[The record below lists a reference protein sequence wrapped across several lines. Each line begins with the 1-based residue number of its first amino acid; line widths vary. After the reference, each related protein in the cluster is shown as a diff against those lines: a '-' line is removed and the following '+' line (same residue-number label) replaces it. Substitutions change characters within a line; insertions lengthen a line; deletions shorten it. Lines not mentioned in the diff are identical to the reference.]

1 MIRKLVYKVL
11 AAVIMIMT
19 AGCGNSG
26 REIIDKA
33 EDALTVNADSALTVL
48 SSLLEPEKLED
59 PDLSDYW
66 LVMGQAHSNNGTA
79 MASDSMLCHALE
91 YYSRIAPDSAKRL
104 RALYLTAKHHW
115 WKGDT
120 ETAYNML
127 DTALKECREDKYHKQ
142 ILLTLSEMTASNG
155 DFKKSA
161 EYTATLMSSYP
172 DDGRM
177 LMYRSNIATMKYYGG
192 DTGSAIKELES
203 IGQYAKNAQDSTF
216 MWKYSKR
223 ALADIQSDTG
233 RQTEAIKTQNEI
245 LSHYWQTGDS
255 TEISVSYASLARY
268 HLLLGD
274 IASAKHCMAMADRT
288 KTPAISSDLSWAG
301 YYTLMHAV
309 LDYAGNRNIQF
320 KNWALFVNGLQ
331 DNNERQQK
339 IDSANDAAR
348 RILAERNLRLAI
360 SRQRN
365 QNLAT
370 WIGLAAIVSVAVF
383 VVVGRRR
390 KQILENRAEEIDALR
405 RMVAEARESGDA
417 KDDRFFKKVLLR
429 QLGVIRMAAANP
441 TVANQ
446 EMLRQMTE
454 IANNDVS
461 VDSLLDWDTLY
472 RTIDYVYDNYH
483 SSLKEKY
490 GDVLNEKEMK
500 LCCLLRAN
508 FSTKEISIV
517 TRQGVR
523 TVYQRKTVI
532 RQKLG
537 IEEKGD
543 IVTATLA

>member
-48 SSLLEPEKLED
+48 SGLLEPEKLED

-66 LVMGQAHSNNGTA
+66 IATGQAHSNNGTA
-79 MASDSMLCHALE
+79 MTGDSMLCHALE

-383 VVVGRRR
+383 VVVGRR
-390 KQILENRAEEIDALR
+390 
-405 RMVAEARESGDA
+405 SSS
-417 KDDRFFKKVLLR
+417 KK
-429 QLGVIRMAAANP
+429 
-441 TVANQ
+441 
-446 EMLRQMTE
+446 
-454 IANNDVS
+454 
-461 VDSLLDWDTLY
+461 
-472 RTIDYVYDNYH
+472 
-483 SSLKEKY
+483 
-490 GDVLNEKEMK
+490 
-500 LCCLLRAN
+500 CCCG
-508 FSTKEISIV
+508 SWV
-517 TRQGVR
+517 
-523 TVYQRKTVI
+523 
-532 RQKLG
+532 
-537 IEEKGD
+537 
-543 IVTATLA
+543 

>member
-1 MIRKLVYKVL
+1 
-11 AAVIMIMT
+11 MIMT

-48 SSLLEPEKLED
+48 SGLLEPEKLED

-66 LVMGQAHSNNGTA
+66 IATGQAHSNNGTA
-79 MASDSMLCHALE
+79 MTGDSMLCHALE

>member
-1 MIRKLVYKVL
+1 
-11 AAVIMIMT
+11 MIMT
-19 AGCGNSG
+19 AGCGDSD

-33 EDALTVNADSALTVL
+33 EDALTINADSALTVL
-48 SSLLEPEKLED
+48 SGLLEPEKLED

-66 LVMGQAHSNNGTA
+66 IVTGQAHSNNGTA
-79 MASDSMLCHALE
+79 MTGDSMLCHALE
-91 YYSRIAPDSAKRL
+91 YYSRIAPDSTKRL
-104 RALYLTAKHHW
+104 RALYLTAKYHW

-120 ETAYNML
+120 EKAYNML
-127 DTALKECREDKYHKQ
+127 DTALKECCEDKYRKQ
-142 ILLTLSEMTASNG
+142 ILLTLSEMAASDG

-161 EYTATLMSSYP
+161 EYTAALMNSHP

-177 LMYRSNIATMKYYGG
+177 LMYRSNIATMKYYVG

-203 IGQYAKNAQDSTF
+203 IGQYAKNAQDSAF

-223 ALADIQSDTG
+223 TLADIQSDAG
-233 RQTEAIKTQNEI
+233 RQTDAIKTQNEI
-245 LSHYWQTGDS
+245 LSHYRRTGDS

-274 IASAKHCMAMADRT
+274 ITFAKRCMAMADST
-288 KTPAISSDLSWAG
+288 KTPTISSDLSWAG

-309 LDYAGNRNIQF
+309 LDYAGNRNIKF
-320 KNWALFVNGLQ
+320 KDWALFVNGLQ
-331 DNNERQQK
+331 DNNERRQK
-339 IDSANDAAR
+339 IGSANDEAR
-348 RILAERNLRLAI
+348 RLLAERNLRLAI
-360 SRQRN
+360 LRQRS

-390 KQILENRAEEIDALR
+390 KQILENRTEEIDALR

-454 IANNDVS
+454 IANNDVAI
-461 VDSLLDWDTLY
+461 DSLLDWDSLY
-472 RTIDYVYDNYH
+472 RTIDYVYDNYY

-490 GDVLNEKEMK
+490 GTVLNEKEIQ

-543 IVTATLA
+543 IVAATLA

>member
-1 MIRKLVYKVL
+1 
-11 AAVIMIMT
+11 MIMT
-19 AGCGNSG
+19 AGCGDSG

-79 MASDSMLCHALE
+79 MTGDSMLCHALE
-91 YYSRIAPDSAKRL
+91 YYSCIAPDSAKRL

-120 ETAYNML
+120 EKAYNML
-127 DTALKECREDKYHKQ
+127 DTALKECCEDKYRKQ
-142 ILLTLSEMTASNG
+142 ILLTLSEMAASNG

-161 EYTATLMSSYP
+161 EYTAALMSSYP

-223 ALADIQSDTG
+223 TLADIQSDAG
-233 RQTEAIKTQNEI
+233 RQTDAIKTQNEI
-245 LSHYWQTGDS
+245 LSHYRRTGDS

-274 IASAKHCMAMADRT
+274 ITSAKRCMAMADST

-309 LDYAGNRNIQF
+309 LDYAGNRNIKF
-320 KNWALFVNGLQ
+320 KDWALFVNGLQ
-331 DNNERQQK
+331 DNNERRQK
-339 IDSANDAAR
+339 IGSANDEAR
-348 RILAERNLRLAI
+348 RLLAERNLRLAI
-360 SRQRN
+360 SRQRS

-454 IANNDVS
+454 IANNDVAI
-461 VDSLLDWDTLY
+461 DSLLDWDSLY
-472 RTIDYVYDNYH
+472 RTIDYVYDNYY
-483 SSLKEKY
+483 SSLKEKC
-490 GDVLNEKEMK
+490 GDVLNEKEIQ

-543 IVTATLA
+543 IVAATLA

>member
-1 MIRKLVYKVL
+1 MIDKLKYSAVIL
-11 AAVIMIMT
+11 AA
-19 AGCGNSG
+19 AALFACGDSG
-26 REIIDKA
+26 RAIIDKA
-33 EDALTVNADSALTVL
+33 EDALTINADSALTVL
-48 SSLLEPEKLED
+48 SGLLEPEKLED

-66 LVMGQAHSNNGTA
+66 IVTGQAHSNNGTA
-79 MASDSMLCHALE
+79 MTGDSMLCHALE
-91 YYSRIAPDSAKRL
+91 YYSRIAPDSTKRL
-104 RALYLTAKHHW
+104 RALYLTAKYHW

-120 ETAYNML
+120 EKAYNML
-127 DTALKECREDKYHKQ
+127 DTALKECCEDKYRKQ
-142 ILLTLSEMTASNG
+142 ILLTLSEMAASDG

-161 EYTATLMSSYP
+161 EYTAALMNSHP

-177 LMYRSNIATMKYYGG
+177 LMYRSNIATMKYYVG

-203 IGQYAKNAQDSTF
+203 IGQYAKNAQDSAF

-223 ALADIQSDTG
+223 TLADIQSDAG
-233 RQTEAIKTQNEI
+233 RQTDAIKTQNEI
-245 LSHYWQTGDS
+245 LSHYRRTGDS

-274 IASAKHCMAMADRT
+274 ITFAKRCMAMADST

-309 LDYAGNRNIQF
+309 LDYAGNRNIKF
-320 KNWALFVNGLQ
+320 KDWALFVNGLQ
-331 DNNERQQK
+331 DNNERRQK
-339 IDSANDAAR
+339 IGSANDEAR
-348 RILAERNLRLAI
+348 RLLAERNLRLAI
-360 SRQRN
+360 LRQRS

-390 KQILENRAEEIDALR
+390 KQILENRTEEIDALR

-454 IANNDVS
+454 IANNDVAI
-461 VDSLLDWDTLY
+461 DSLLDWDSLY
-472 RTIDYVYDNYH
+472 RTIDYVYDNYY

-490 GDVLNEKEMK
+490 GTVLNEKEIQ

-543 IVTATLA
+543 IVAATLA

>member
-1 MIRKLVYKVL
+1 MIDKLKYSAVIL
-11 AAVIMIMT
+11 AA
-19 AGCGNSG
+19 AALFACGDSG
-26 REIIDKA
+26 RDIIDKA
-33 EDALTVNADSALTVL
+33 EDALTVNADSALNVL
-48 SSLLEPEKLED
+48 SGLLEPEKLED

-79 MASDSMLCHALE
+79 MASDSMLCHTLK

-120 ETAYNML
+120 EKAYNML
-127 DTALKECREDKYHKQ
+127 DTVLKECRDDKCHKQ
-142 ILLTLSEMTASNG
+142 TLLTLSEMAASNG
-155 DFKKSA
+155 DFKKSS
-161 EYTATLMSSYP
+161 EYTAALMSSYP

-203 IGQYAKNAQDSTF
+203 IGQYAKNAQDSAF

-223 ALADIQSDTG
+223 TLADIQSDAG
-233 RQTEAIKTQNEI
+233 RQTDAIKTQNEI
-245 LSHYWQTGDS
+245 LSHYRHTGDS

-274 IASAKHCMAMADRT
+274 INAAKRCMAMADST
-288 KTPAISSDLSWAG
+288 KTSAISNDLSWAG

-309 LDYAGNRNIQF
+309 LDYAGNRNIKF
-320 KNWALFVNGLQ
+320 KDWALFVNGLQ
-331 DNNERQQK
+331 DNNERRQK
-339 IDSANDAAR
+339 IGSANDEAR
-348 RILAERNLRLAI
+348 RLLAERNLRLAI
-360 SRQRN
+360 SRQRS

-454 IANNDVS
+454 IANNDVA

-490 GDVLNEKEMK
+490 GDVLNEKEMQ

-543 IVTATLA
+543 IVAATLA

>member
-1 MIRKLVYKVL
+1 MIDKLKYSAVIL
-11 AAVIMIMT
+11 AA
-19 AGCGNSG
+19 AALFACGDSD

-33 EDALTVNADSALTVL
+33 EDALTVNADSALNVL
-48 SSLLEPEKLED
+48 SGLLEPEKLED

-120 ETAYNML
+120 EKAYNML
-127 DTALKECREDKYHKQ
+127 DTVLKECRDDKCHKQ
-142 ILLTLSEMTASNG
+142 TLLTLSEMAASNG

-161 EYTATLMSSYP
+161 ECTAALISSYP

-177 LMYRSNIATMKYYGG
+177 LMYRSNIATIKYYGD

-203 IGQYAKNAQDSTF
+203 IGQYAKNAQDSAF

-223 ALADIQSDTG
+223 ALADIQSDAG
-233 RQTEAIKTQNEI
+233 RQTDAIKTQNEI
-245 LSHYWQTGDS
+245 LSHYRHTGDS

-274 IASAKHCMAMADRT
+274 INAAKRCMAMADST
-288 KTPAISSDLSWAG
+288 KTSAISNDLSWAG

-309 LDYAGNRNIQF
+309 LDYAGNRNIKF
-320 KNWALFVNGLQ
+320 KDWALFVNGLQ
-331 DNNERQQK
+331 DNNERRQK
-339 IDSANDAAR
+339 IGSANDEAR
-348 RILAERNLRLAI
+348 RLLAERNLRLAI
-360 SRQRN
+360 SRQRS

-370 WIGLAAIVSVAVF
+370 WIGLATIVSVAVF

-454 IANNDVS
+454 IANNDVAI
-461 VDSLLDWDTLY
+461 DSLLDWDSLY
-472 RTIDYVYDNYH
+472 RTIDYVYDNYY

-490 GDVLNEKEMK
+490 GTVLNEKEIQ

-543 IVTATLA
+543 IVAATLA

>member
-1 MIRKLVYKVL
+1 MIRKLVDKVL

-19 AGCGNSG
+19 AGCGDSG

-33 EDALTVNADSALTVL
+33 EDALTVNADSALNVL
-48 SSLLEPEKLED
+48 SGLLEPEKLED

-120 ETAYNML
+120 EKAYNML
-127 DTALKECREDKYHKQ
+127 DTVLKECRDDKYRKQ
-142 ILLTLSEMTASNG
+142 ILLTLSEMTALNG

-161 EYTATLMSSYP
+161 ECTAALISSYP

-177 LMYRSNIATMKYYGG
+177 LMYRSNIATIKYYDD

-203 IGQYAKNAQDSTF
+203 IGQYAKNAQDSAF

-223 ALADIQSDTG
+223 ALADIQSDAG
-233 RQTEAIKTQNEI
+233 RQTDAIKTQNEI
-245 LSHYWQTGDS
+245 LSHYRHTGDS

-274 IASAKHCMAMADRT
+274 INAAKRCMAMADST
-288 KTPAISSDLSWAG
+288 KTSAISNDLSWAG

-309 LDYAGNRNIQF
+309 LDYAGNRNIKF
-320 KNWALFVNGLQ
+320 KDWALFVNGLQ
-331 DNNERQQK
+331 DNNERRQK
-339 IDSANDAAR
+339 IGSANDEAR
-348 RILAERNLRLAI
+348 RLLAERNLRLAI
-360 SRQRN
+360 SRQRS

-454 IANNDVS
+454 IANNDVA

-490 GDVLNEKEMK
+490 GDVLIEKEMQ

-543 IVTATLA
+543 IVAATLA